1 MTTLLTEYAELY
13 KLAYHDVSAAHDRQF
28 GQEKQANR
36 FAKVMNKVQDFVSP
50 QVAGLG
56 DEAVEGVVRNSYRKP
71 DDLMDAIVRTKGL
84 RGDLDEG
91 AAAWAKRQDELAGSI
106 AEQEQYLRKHP
117 ARQQLMK
124 DLGYENV
131 DEYSQ
136 WLKARNAAGAADEA
150 AGAAGAAAQGGQAA
164 APAAQAAGQ
173 AAARGGQAAAPAA
186 QAAGQAAAQGGQAAA
201 PAAQAA
207 GQAAAQGGQAAA
219 KGGGNALRNTLLAG
233 GGIGAAGLA
242 GHAYG
247 AGQERRKG
255 IRNRNLAFGAGAAAG
270 IAAPGVMKNIGSTLQ
285 GVGNLSGGGQSP
297 GAGRPPSAPRP
308 HAPQQGGM
316 SGQQRMMMRQ
326 RGY

>member
-36 FAKVMNKVQDFVSP
+36 FAKVMNKIQDFVAP

-56 DEAVEGVVRNSYRKP
+56 DEAMEGVVRNSYRKP

-106 AEQEQYLRKHP
+106 AEKEQYLRNHP

-136 WLKARNAAGAADEA
+136 WLKTRNAAGAADEAAGAADEA

-173 AAARGGQAAAPAA
+173 AAAE
-186 QAAGQAAAQGGQAAA
+186 
-201 PAAQAA
+201 
-207 GQAAAQGGQAAA
+207 GGQAAA

-247 AGQERRKG
+247 AGQEREKG

-270 IAAPGVMKNIGSTLQ
+270 IAAPGLMKNIGSTLQ

-308 HAPQQGGM
+308 HAPQQGGL

>member
-201 PAAQAA
+201 
-207 GQAAAQGGQAAA
+207 

-247 AGQERRKG
+247 AGQERKKG